1 MIIEIVDILIKS
13 TFMIQFNNYIQLS
26 IFYEDLNLI
35 MITRKGN
42 WKFDSVTKSRLIH
55 EYTQGKED
63 SVENIE
69 TRTKKIRI

>member
-42 WKFDSVTKSRLIH
+42 
-55 EYTQGKED
+55 
-63 SVENIE
+63 
-69 TRTKKIRI
+69 